1 MQGEPLTETT
11 QPEFLVIG
19 HITQDLLPDASLSL
33 GGTISY
39 AATTAQRMGYRVG
52 VVTST
57 GPDLDVAKVLP
68 FAQIACRRSSKTTV
82 FENIYLNG
90 ERKQILHQ
98 RAGVLCCDDV
108 PEEWRSV
115 PIAHLGPLDQEI
127 DEGIF
132 HCFSDSVLIGVT
144 PQGFLR
150 RWDCT
155 GRVSFADWNPP
166 ESVLKRINVLVLSE
180 QDVPDP
186 GRLARDWG
194 QFIEAIVVTRAERGA
209 TLFHEGEPCDHPA
222 RPAQQVDPTGAGD
235 VFAAAFMIRMIET
248 KDPCQAA
255 QFANAVAS
263 FSIEAPGVRGIPTRD
278 QVEAYLKTLGRA
290 RSHQAGKTPPC
301 SEARHSSSIA
311 RD

>member
-1 MQGEPLTETT
+1 MIEAT

-19 HITQDLLPDASLSL
+19 HITQDLLPDGSLSL

-39 AATTAQRMGYRVG
+39 AATTAERMGYRVG

-57 GPDLDVAKVLP
+57 GPDLDVAKALP
-68 FAQIACRRSSKTTV
+68 FAQISCRRSAKTTV

-98 RAGVLCCDDV
+98 RAGTLCRDDV

-127 DEGIF
+127 NEGIF
-132 HCFSDSVLIGVT
+132 HCFDDTVLIGVT

-150 RWDCT
+150 RWDDG
-155 GRVSFADWNPP
+155 GRVSFVNWNPP

-186 GRLARDWG
+186 GGLARAWT
-194 QFIEAIVVTRAERGA
+194 QFIEVIVVTRAEKGA
-209 TLFHEGEPCDHPA
+209 TVFHEGEPRDYPVRSA
-222 RPAQQVDPTGAGD
+222 DQVDPTGAGD
-235 VFAAAFMIRMIET
+235 VFAAAFMIRMFET
-248 KDPCQAA
+248 KNPCQAA

-263 FSIEAPGVRGIPTRD
+263 FSIEGPGVHGIPTRD
-278 QVEAYLKTLGRA
+278 QVEAYLKTLGN
-290 RSHQAGKTPPC
+290 SGTYPTG
-301 SEARHSSSIA
+301 IA
-311 RD
+311 SPL